1 MDAKTK
7 ALFEARATIIKAVA
21 HPTRLFI
28 VDQLSKKPLCVA
40 ELTEMIDSDMSTV
53 SRHLAI
59 LKNASIISDEKKGAR
74 VYYKLRTPCIL
85 NFFTCVETVLKSSA
99 TIQLSL
105 VKR

>member
-40 ELTEMIDSDMSTV
+40 ELTKMINMDMSTV
-53 SRHLAI
+53 SRHLVI
-59 LKNASIISDEKKGAR
+59 LKNAGIISDEKKGAR

-85 NFFTCVETVLKSSA
+85 NFFTCVENVLKSSA
-99 TIQLSL
+99 TDQLAL